1 MPTASARA
9 RSLPARPVRSIRGL
23 AALVALALTFATPG
37 LVFAWDANSFSSSD
51 EALLVQ
57 LTNQARAS
65 AGLKALTVDS
75 TLAGVAR
82 WRSQDMIERNYFSH
96 TIPPSNTKVF
106 DELKRIGYCYV
117 AAGENI
123 GTNNFPDDIA
133 TSTIQDGFMGSPGHR
148 ANILGTDW
156 TVLGVGAYKGPDG
169 KHMWTVLF
177 AQKCGSTPVATL
189 KPTPKPTPA
198 PTPKPAA
205 SPSVVPAVTPAPTPV
220 PTAAPTPAPTA
231 APTPAPTAAPTPA
244 PTATPTPEPTPAPT
258 PEPTVV
264 PDEQDPAEQLGALGS
279 RLPDRPRGAPQSSP
293 AESRSPAAPRAGAVA
308 APQGLRVIDGAVA
321 GNLVDT
327 IVGDVAGAYF
337 GH

>member
-9 RSLPARPVRSIRGL
+9 RWLPARTVRRIRGL
-23 AALVALALTFATPG
+23 AALVALAVTFATPG

-96 TIPPSNTKVF
+96 TIPPDNTKVF

-133 TSTIQDGFMGSPGHR
+133 TPTIQDGFMGSPGHR

-177 AQKCGSTPVATL
+177 AQKCGSALAATP
-189 KPTPKPTPA
+189 KPTPKPTAA
-198 PTPKPAA
+198 PTPKPTA
-205 SPSVVPAVTPAPTPV
+205 SPSVAPVVTPAPTLV
-220 PTAAPTPAPTA
+220 PTPEPTPVPTPAPTA
-231 APTPAPTAAPTPA
+231 APTPE
-244 PTATPTPEPTPAPT
+244 PTATPTPP
-258 PEPTVV
+258 PTVV
-264 PDEQDPAEQLGALGS
+264 PDELDPAEQLGTLGS
-279 RLPDRPRGAPQSSP
+279 RLPDRPRGASQSSP
-293 AESRSPAAPRAGAVA
+293 AGPRSPAAPRAGDVA

-337 GH
+337 GP